1 MVSTWHISAIMGAP
15 NTNKNVIY
23 ADLSIKILAYEHM
36 NIYSDIDRKRF
47 RMQREEILEQIANTL
62 PREELLYELAELFKI
77 FGDSSR
83 IRILSLLS
91 KEKLCVNEISKIL
104 NLSNSAISH
113 QLRILRQAR
122 LVRYQKQGKE
132 VYYELD
138 DDHIEKIFEQGLEH
152 IQEM

>member
-1 MVSTWHISAIMGAP
+1 
-15 NTNKNVIY
+15 
-23 ADLSIKILAYEHM
+23 
-36 NIYSDIDRKRF
+36 
-47 RMQREEILEQIANTL
+47 MQTRDEILEKVANNL
-62 PREELLYELAELFKI
+62 PKEELLYELAELFKI

-91 KEKLCVNEISKIL
+91 KEKLCVSEISKIL

-122 LVRYQKQGKE
+122 LVRYQKHGKE

-152 IQEM
+152 IQEV

>member
-1 MVSTWHISAIMGAP
+1 
-15 NTNKNVIY
+15 
-23 ADLSIKILAYEHM
+23 
-36 NIYSDIDRKRF
+36 
-47 RMQREEILEQIANTL
+47 MQTRDEILEKVTNNL
-62 PREELLYELAELFKI
+62 PNEELLYELAEFFKI

-91 KEKLCVNEISKIL
+91 KEKLCVSEISKIL

-122 LVRYQKQGKE
+122 LVRYQKHGKE

-152 IQEM
+152 IKEM